1 MKIGRNEPCPCG
13 SGKKYKRCCEGDGRS
28 TTRKTLFT
36 QALLALAGFLFILF
50 VISIVDAFYSSDP
63 NSAGADRVW
72 SAAHGHWHDKN
83 GRKVP

>member
-13 SGKKYKRCCEGDGRS
+13 SGKKYKRCCEGES
-28 TTRKTLFT
+28 TTRKTLLS

-63 NSAGADRVW
+63 DSAGADRVW
-72 SAAHGHWHDKN
+72 SAAHGHWHDQN
-83 GRKVP
+83 GRQVP